1 MKKLLI
7 IMLTLLLCGCAREYT
22 PEITEIVSSSEAGSY
37 SSRPVEVTFTMPP
50 EMPAQTCSPSEPNE
64 RSNIAVIKSY
74 RNYAAGYQH
83 YGTYIDMSGCE
94 YAFDFSDKE
103 IETDLEFIEALEELD
118 ALRDKTPVN
127 TYDDID
133 TILNMTEYAD
143 KVDPDA
149 PIERENNGCDMGQD
163 TLFILRS
170 DFTLAEIYSEGD
182 FTKVNTDEFAQ
193 KIYDSFVTLN

>member
-1 MKKLLI
+1 MKKIII
-7 IMLTLLLCGCAREYT
+7 IMLTLLLCGCAAEYT

-37 SSRPVEVTFTMPP
+37 SSRPVEVTFTLPP
-50 EMPAQTCSPSEPNE
+50 ELPAQTCSPSEPQ

-74 RNYAAGYQH
+74 SNYAAGYQH
-83 YGTYIDMSGCE
+83 YGTYIDISGCE

-103 IETDLEFIEALEELD
+103 FETDLEFIEALEELD

-143 KVDPDA
+143 KIDPDA
-149 PIERENNGCDMGQD
+149 PMEQKNIGCDMGQD

-170 DFTLAEIYSEGD
+170 DFTLAEIYSDGD
-182 FTKVNTDEFAQ
+182 WESVNTDDYAK
-193 KIYDSFVTLN
+193 KIYYYFVTLN